1 MRMSI
6 QVKVSGFLAILL
18 ALSFGLS
25 GWLATRKTLETM
37 DSVSSTFLSTL
48 REAGQERAQN
58 VFASFETGAR
68 GSLERGEMEIFA
80 DLLDELGQIAGVAEI
95 GLTNAE
101 GSIVF
106 SSRPEQR
113 GRAMDPGRFQGAVKS
128 GEKLFEQKSEKSL
141 LLARGHWLS
150 ADCLGC
156 HAGSQAGDL
165 GGVLFVNYDM
175 TDVLL
180 AEAEVSGATAAA
192 IKQSV
197 LTGVWT
203 GIGGLSVACIG
214 VYVLF
219 GFLVRKPLESLR
231 EIMQAMG
238 QGDLTRRLYMHR
250 QDEIGDSAGAM
261 DEMAERLNH
270 MVRRLRRSG
279 ISLQGITSE
288 VTSLSHRVDKSAN
301 LQAQRV
307 SETSEAV
314 RRIGESTNR
323 VNEGVEQL
331 AVSSGEVTSS
341 SLEMASSIEEVALN
355 SEKVAQAVEE
365 VGGSILEMAASI
377 REVAANASV
386 LKDSAEITASSIAQM
401 DVSIKEV
408 EGNAVKSAAIADSV
422 RRDAES
428 GKSSLDATLEGIQ
441 AIGKAAR
448 TTSEVIQSLSGKA
461 QNIGQVLSVIEE
473 VTDQTNLLA
482 LNAAIIAAQA
492 GEKGKGFA
500 VVAEEIRELADRT
513 GISTREITQMIQG
526 IQRETRQ
533 AVEAIFVAEKKVQ
546 EGETLSRQTG
556 DLLGRIFAGVQETS
570 AQMERI
576 AVATAQQAAG
586 SRMIRQAMENISQ
599 LINESARA
607 TREQDGGA
615 SLITQAA
622 EQIKELAAQV
632 RLSTREQSE
641 ASRVIARAMENV
653 SEKIAGIRTACEM
666 QQRESN
672 QIVAALGDI
681 QASTG
686 ENVEATRG
694 LQKVVGI
701 LGEETGVLQ
710 QEMAAFEITEES
722 GEPTAI

>member
-1 MRMSI
+1 
-6 QVKVSGFLAILL
+6 
-18 ALSFGLS
+18 
-25 GWLATRKTLETM
+25 
-37 DSVSSTFLSTL
+37 
-48 REAGQERAQN
+48 
-58 VFASFETGAR
+58 
-68 GSLERGEMEIFA
+68 
-80 DLLDELGQIAGVAEI
+80 
-95 GLTNAE
+95 
-101 GSIVF
+101 
-106 SSRPEQR
+106 
-113 GRAMDPGRFQGAVKS
+113 
-128 GEKLFEQKSEKSL
+128 
-141 LLARGHWLS
+141 
-150 ADCLGC
+150 
-156 HAGSQAGDL
+156 
-165 GGVLFVNYDM
+165 
-175 TDVLL
+175 
-180 AEAEVSGATAAA
+180 
-192 IKQSV
+192 
-197 LTGVWT
+197 
-203 GIGGLSVACIG
+203 
-214 VYVLF
+214 
-219 GFLVRKPLESLR
+219 
-231 EIMQAMG
+231 
-238 QGDLTRRLYMHR
+238 
-250 QDEIGDSAGAM
+250 
-261 DEMAERLNH
+261 
-270 MVRRLRRSG
+270 
-279 ISLQGITSE
+279 
-288 VTSLSHRVDKSAN
+288 
-301 LQAQRV
+301 
-307 SETSEAV
+307 
-314 RRIGESTNR
+314 
-323 VNEGVEQL
+323 
-331 AVSSGEVTSS
+331 
-341 SLEMASSIEEVALN
+341 
-355 SEKVAQAVEE
+355 
-365 VGGSILEMAASI
+365 
-377 REVAANASV
+377 
-386 LKDSAEITASSIAQM
+386 
-401 DVSIKEV
+401 
-408 EGNAVKSAAIADSV
+408 VKSAAIADSV